1 MVADNPKLKEDP
13 PLLESTERSGT
24 NGDAENGSSSTDS
37 PTDSP
42 EAIEVLDASE
52 PAESEAALA
61 APEVRA
67 VKVHQQVS
75 ALAILCMLTALLSPL
90 FFPALAAIPL
100 GVFALRRINE
110 SDGMLSGR
118 HLAITGL
125 CIATTA
131 LAFWMAFF
139 AFIWL
144 VGSLFG

>member
-24 NGDAENGSSSTDS
+24 NGDAENDSSS
-37 PTDSP
+37 TDSP

-61 APEVRA
+61 VPEVRA

>member
-13 PLLESTERSGT
+13 PLLESTERPGA
-24 NGDAENGSSSTDS
+24 NGDDENDNTS
-37 PTDSP
+37 TDSP
-42 EAIEVLDASE
+42 EAVEVTDASG
-52 PAESEAALA
+52 PAKSES
-61 APEVRA
+61 APEVSVVR
-67 VKVHQQVS
+67 VHQQVS
-75 ALAILCMLTALLSPL
+75 ALSILCMLTALLSPL

-125 CIATTA
+125 CIASTA
-131 LAFWMAFF
+131 LALWMAFF

-144 VGSLFG
+144 VGSVLG

>member
-37 PTDSP
+37 PED
-42 EAIEVLDASE
+42 IEVLDASE
-52 PAESEAALA
+52 LAESEAAPA

>member
-13 PLLESTERSGT
+13 PLLESTERSDT
-24 NGDAENGSSSTDS
+24 NGDAEDGSSS
-37 PTDSP
+37 TDSP

-52 PAESEAALA
+52 PAESEAAPA
-61 APEVRA
+61 APEVRV

>member
-13 PLLESTERSGT
+13 PLLESTERPGT
-24 NGDAENGSSSTDS
+24 NGDAENDNTS
-37 PTDSP
+37 TDSP
-42 EAIEVLDASE
+42 EAIEVTDASD
-52 PAESEAALA
+52 PAESESAPA
-61 APEVRA
+61 APEVPV

-75 ALAILCMLTALLSPL
+75 ALSILCMLTALLSPL

>member
-1 MVADNPKLKEDP
+1 MVADNPKLKEAP
-13 PLLESTERSGT
+13 PLLESTARPGA
-24 NGDAENGSSSTDS
+24 NGDAENDTTS
-37 PTDSP
+37 TDSP
-42 EAIEVLDASE
+42 EAVVGTEASG
-52 PAESEAALA
+52 PSESESAPA
-61 APEVRA
+61 APEVP
-67 VKVHQQVS
+67 VVNVHQQVS
-75 ALAILCMLTALLSPL
+75 ALSILCMLTALLSPL

-131 LAFWMAFF
+131 LALWMAFF

>member
-13 PLLESTERSGT
+13 PLLESPERHGT
-24 NGDAENGSSSTDS
+24 NGDAENDNTSTDS
-37 PTDSP
+37 L
-42 EAIEVLDASE
+42 EAVEVTDASG
-52 PAESEAALA
+52 PAESES
-61 APEVRA
+61 APEVPV

-75 ALAILCMLTALLSPL
+75 ALSILCMLTALLSPL

-131 LAFWMAFF
+131 LALWMAFF
-139 AFIWL
+139 AFLWM

>member
-24 NGDAENGSSSTDS
+24 NGDAENGSSATDS
-37 PTDSP
+37 A

>member
-37 PTDSP
+37 PED
-42 EAIEVLDASE
+42 IEVLDASE

>member
-37 PTDSP
+37 PETN
-42 EAIEVLDASE
+42 EVLDASE
-52 PAESEAALA
+52 PAESEAAPA
-61 APEVRA
+61 TPEVRV

-75 ALAILCMLTALLSPL
+75 ALSILCMLTALLSPL

-139 AFIWL
+139 AFVWF
-144 VGSLFG
+144 VVNLFS

>member
-37 PTDSP
+37 P

-52 PAESEAALA
+52 PAESEAAPA
-61 APEVRA
+61 APEVRV

-75 ALAILCMLTALLSPL
+75 ALAILCMLTGLLSPL

>member
-13 PLLESTERSGT
+13 PLLESTERPGA
-24 NGDAENGSSSTDS
+24 NGDDENDNTS
-37 PTDSP
+37 TDSP
-42 EAIEVLDASE
+42 EAVEVTDASG
-52 PAESEAALA
+52 PAESES
-61 APEVRA
+61 APDVSVVR
-67 VKVHQQVS
+67 VHQQVS
-75 ALAILCMLTALLSPL
+75 ALSILCMLTALLSPL

-131 LAFWMAFF
+131 LALWMAFF

-144 VGSLFG
+144 VGSVLG